1 MDHRDDYGYGWS
13 GRGIRLAGMKFGV
26 CKGRI
31 NMMAGHRGKKL
42 ISPFLIEGS
51 CNRSMFE
58 TGLVT
63 CLIPELKPGDI
74 LVIDNASFHHGGEI
88 ESLIESAGCK
98 VMYLPAYSPDLNRI
112 EQGWG
117 WIKNRVRKLL
127 RDSYDL
133 KEAIEMVLKE
143 ATS

>member
-1 MDHRDDYGYGWS
+1 
-13 GRGIRLAGMKFGV
+13 
-26 CKGRI
+26 
-31 NMMAGHRGKKL
+31 
-42 ISPFLIEGS
+42 
-51 CNRSMFE
+51 MFE

-112 EQGWG
+112 EQCWG